1 MIIEFLRKKKKT
13 IIKTTLII
21 LFLASIKVG
30 IVEYLFRTAVM
41 EIYDL
46 IVNIEM
52 LLNIKADK
60 EELLGAD
67 FRLFQDTP
75 AWELAKAVKWQD
87 TTEIRRQVQELHVPI
102 DFQEEKYGETLL
114 MMALQ
119 KEKNKSV
126 IKLLELGADPNLYS
140 DTLRQGGQ
148 NAVMI
153 ACEKDYISPKT
164 LKLLLR
170 YDGNPNSVIRTIKI
184 RNDSSN
190 IQPLRKSALFLAS
203 QESLEKVRILVES
216 GADVNQYTP
225 DTYPGA
231 IKGALNF
238 DKMDIVLYLLEHRAD
253 YNRTYHQLMT
263 NGEIVDVDIL
273 YKLRQCI
280 LPLDSEQY
288 EYKMK
293 VVDFLQKRGLNYW
306 DSEIPDYILKRIK
319 ERYPD
324 DWEEYI
330 KKY

>member
-114 MMALQ
+114 MMAL
-119 KEKNKSV
+119 EERKNKSV

-153 ACEKDYISPKT
+153 ACENEYISPKT

-170 YDGNPNSVIRTIKI
+170 YGGNPNSVIRTIEG
-184 RNDSSN
+184 NDSTS
-190 IQPLRKSALFLAS
+190 PFSFRESALFLAS
-203 QESLEKVRILVES
+203 LGSLEKVKILVES

-231 IKGALNF
+231 IKGALNLK
-238 DKMDIVLYLLEHRAD
+238 KMDIVLYLLDHGAD
-253 YNRTYHQLMT
+253 YTRNYRLST
-263 NGEIVDVDIL
+263 NGEIIDIDIL
-273 YKLRQCI
+273 HKLRQCI

-293 VVDFLQKRGLNYW
+293 VVEFLQKRGLNYW

>member
-114 MMALQ
+114 MMAL
-119 KEKNKSV
+119 EERKNKSV

-140 DTLRQGGQ
+140 DTLRQGGR

-153 ACEKDYISPKT
+153 ACENDYISPKT

-170 YDGNPNSVIRTIKI
+170 YGGNPNSVIRTIEG
-184 RNDSSN
+184 NDSSLL
-190 IQPLRKSALFLAS
+190 PFRESALFLAS
-203 QESLEKVRILVES
+203 QESLEKVKLLVES

-231 IKGALNF
+231 IESALNF
-238 DKMDIVLYLLEHRAD
+238 GKMDIVLYLLEHRAD
-253 YNRTYHQLMT
+253 YTRKYRLLT
-263 NGEIVDVDIL
+263 NNNIINVNIL

-293 VVDFLQKRGLNYW
+293 VVEFLQKRGLNYW